1 MPASKCLHD
10 CGGLNLVLQRRILLV
25 LVAFGLLYSA
35 LANAGEKVGTIT
47 RAEGACSA
55 RSAEQIRSL
64 HQGDV
69 ILFQDTLSTASGAAL
84 TGQLS
89 DQSEVT
95 LGENASLKIDRLV
108 FDPDS
113 ERGRLELN
121 LLKGPMLFI
130 GGKLD
135 ARRKAKVRIET
146 PVATLGIRGTRLWAG
161 QIDDAFGV
169 LVLDGKVSVYN
180 PWGSVELGAGDG
192 TMIKGPNEAPGAVK
206 TWPAEKVDR
215 ALKSVKFKL
224 IEKI

>member
-1 MPASKCLHD
+1 MPASKRLYD
-10 CGGLNLVLQRRILLV
+10 CRGVNLLMQRCILLV
-25 LVAFGLLYSA
+25 LVTFGLLSSA
-35 LANAGEKVGTIT
+35 LAHAGEKVGAIT

-55 RSAEQIRSL
+55 RNSDHTRSI
-64 HQGDV
+64 HQDDV
-69 ILFQDTLSTASGAAL
+69 IFFQDVLSTASGAAL
-84 TGQLS
+84 TGKLS

-95 LGENASLKIDRLV
+95 LGENASLKIDQLV

-113 ERGRLELN
+113 EKGRLELN

-180 PWGSVELGAGDG
+180 PWGSVELGPGDG
-192 TMIKGPNEAPGAVK
+192 TMITGPNEPPGAVK
-206 TWPAEKVDR
+206 TWPEEKVDR
-215 ALKSVKFKL
+215 ALKSIKFKL
-224 IEKI
+224 IEEI